1 MTNCFSVTGGTIAS
15 LYAIVLIFWFL
26 ASKFTEVVRLDK
38 KNGPGKNT
46 LEQYG
51 FFTYLYVVSIT
62 YFIYLLVYV
71 INQKKAFTLNQ
82 KVIVLTRVFKSD

>member
-26 ASKFTEVVRLDK
+26 PSKFTEVVRLSTPCK
-38 KNGPGKNT
+38 HT

-62 YFIYLLVYV
+62 YFIYMLVYV
-71 INQKKAFTLNQ
+71 IHQKKAFTLNQ
-82 KVIVLTRVFKSD
+82 KVIIWSRVFKSD

>member
-51 FFTYLYVVSIT
+51 FSRTCMWFQLHTVTGHKFLEICSK
-62 YFIYLLVYV
+62 L
-71 INQKKAFTLNQ
+71 TLNI
-82 KVIVLTRVFKSD
+82 KFLVILS